1 MVDVLDNEDYREKVD
16 GGVFDLLF
24 KDFYR
29 VFFQIVNGIGLD
41 IIKLVLDFNDIKEFL
56 VFFGKVCINL

>member
-24 KDFYR
+24 KDLYR

-56 VFFGKVCINL
+56 VFFGEVCINL

>member
-16 GGVFDLLF
+16 GGVFDLSF

-29 VFFQIVNGIGLD
+29 VFYQIVNGIGLD

-56 VFFGKVCINL
+56 VFFGEVCINL

>member
-56 VFFGKVCINL
+56 VFFGEVCINL

>member
-29 VFFQIVNGIGLD
+29 VFF
-41 IIKLVLDFNDIKEFL
+41 
-56 VFFGKVCINL
+56 